1 MRPADP
7 LPTVAYDG
15 GVVLLS
21 PELVGFT
28 DERFGDFTTG
38 KVLQPGLDRLL
49 VEAIA

>member
-38 KVLQPGLDRLL
+38 NVFQHGLDRLL